1 MQNPFATGYYGSE
14 ELRSF
19 GFARVGENVQIA
31 KNCTIVG
38 LENIEIG
45 DNVRVDGF
53 CSLIATGPLL
63 IGNYVHIHSYCQIG
77 SRGGVTF
84 EDYTSLASGCLVYSA
99 SDDVLGRHMVGGV
112 VPEHCTK
119 PKTAPVRFGKHSGMF
134 AACTI
139 LPGVTLEE
147 GAIVCAHSLV
157 TRDVPEWTVAGG
169 APAAER
175 TKRHRRVT
183 ALAAGIVEGC
193 DATAYRHDAN
203 TRIASAT
210 KVGAPAYSNV
220 AKTCDGSDVLKFVAT
235 TSMRSS
241 VIPGVAFTR
250 ARMVCGEMPD
260 TLS

>member
-14 ELRSF
+14 ELRGF

-38 LENIEIG
+38 LGNIEIG

-84 EDYTSLASGCLVYSA
+84 EDYTSIASGCLVYSA

-119 PKTAPVRFGKHSGMF
+119 PKIAPVHFGKHSGMF

-139 LPGVTLEE
+139 LPGVTLAE

-157 TRDVPEWTVAGG
+157 ARDVAEWTVAGG
-169 APAAER
+169 SPAVER
-175 TKRHRRVT
+175 MKRHRRVT
-183 ALAAGIVEGC
+183 ALAAGITEPAG
-193 DATAYRHDAN
+193 
-203 TRIASAT
+203 IAA
-210 KVGAPAYSNV
+210 
-220 AKTCDGSDVLKFVAT
+220 
-235 TSMRSS
+235 
-241 VIPGVAFTR
+241 
-250 ARMVCGEMPD
+250 
-260 TLS
+260 